1 MKQGDPTTRS
11 RGASPLLAGEEADLT
26 GGSPG
31 AARARPGAR
40 LKRALAVLAV
50 PLAAALG
57 AAACDRADAPP
68 AAEVSAAEGRET
80 VELLAGIHQEGI
92 ALGDPDA
99 PVTLVEFA
107 DLECVH
113 CRTFAIEVLPE
124 LIRRY
129 VREGKVR
136 LELRTLAFVSEGSV
150 EAARMAA
157 AVGLQDR
164 MWHFVDLYFRSQ
176 EQPAAPATDRSL
188 RRVAEALPEVDAARA
203 MVQRSS
209 PDVTR
214 QLAAAEE
221 QARRFDIQGTPA
233 FLIGRTGEA
242 PRRLDLPSL
251 TPEPFARAVDELLKE
266 ERPGQ

>member
-1 MKQGDPTTRS
+1 MNHSDPATRPG
-11 RGASPLLAGEEADLT
+11 GASPLLAGQKADLT
-26 GGSPG
+26 GASPS

-40 LKRALAVLAV
+40 LKRALAALAV
-50 PLAAALG
+50 PLAAFG
-57 AAACDRADAPP
+57 AAACDREDAPP
-68 AAEVSAAEGRET
+68 AAEVSAAEARET
-80 VELLAGIHQEGI
+80 VDLLAGIHQEGI

-99 PVTLVEFA
+99 PVTLVEFI
-107 DLECVH
+107 DLDCAH
-113 CRTFAIEVLPE
+113 CRTFTIDVLPE

-136 LELRTLAFVSEGSV
+136 MELRTLAFVSERSV

-157 AVGLQDR
+157 ALGLQDR

-176 EQPAAPATDRSL
+176 EPAAAPAADRSL
-188 RRVAEALPEVDAARA
+188 RRLAQALPQVDAERA
-203 MVQRSS
+203 MAERSS

-221 QARRFDIQGTPA
+221 LERRFDIQGTPS

-242 PRRLDLPSL
+242 PRTLDLPSL
-251 TPEPFARAVDELLKE
+251 TPEPFARAIDELLKE
-266 ERPGQ
+266 ERSGP